1 MLVPATGRPCLI
13 ATDGTGPV
21 RWLRRWAKV
30 LAKKAYN
37 LSSIPRTYVKVG
49 GERERLKVVL

>member
-1 MLVPATGRPCLI
+1 MVPATGRPCLI
-13 ATDGTGPV
+13 GTDVTGLV
-21 RWLRRWAKV
+21 RWLSWWAKV

-49 GERERLKVVL
+49 GEREHLKVVL